1 MEILKIENVL
11 FFDFLIVAALSL
23 IIGLEQRR
31 HHLEQEEPAE
41 QLFGTDRTFTF
52 IGILGFILFTLDP
65 DRKLLFLCGGFVL
78 SVLLSIFY
86 YNKINQRKKYGLTS
100 ILSALITYCLAPL
113 VVTQPQ
119 WLSLLIVV
127 TVLVFTE
134 MKEEFIHVSKKFG
147 KEEFISLA
155 KFILIAGIILP
166 NLPDEP
172 VFSLL
177 QLTPYKLWLA
187 IVAVS
192 GISYLSYLLQKF
204 IFPKSGVVV
213 SGILGGLY
221 SSTAVS
227 LILSRKSREGVASA
241 NEYASGIIL
250 ATSIMFVR
258 IFLIVMIFNP
268 SLATLLL
275 PYLLILFAVSAGV
288 GFVLFLKK
296 NSSQF
301 PVKDQPV
308 IQKNPLEFRVALA
321 FAVFYIIFSLLLQVT
336 ENRYGTSGLNFLS
349 FIAGFA
355 DVDAYVMN
363 IVQGK
368 FSVSELTMVAFI
380 LKTSFSNNLIKMLYS
395 FGLAE
400 KKTKKS
406 VAIGFGII
414 LLVNLLL
421 ILKLQFIS

>member
-1 MEILKIENVL
+1 
-11 FFDFLIVAALSL
+11 
-23 IIGLEQRR
+23 
-31 HHLEQEEPAE
+31 
-41 QLFGTDRTFTF
+41 
-52 IGILGFILFTLDP
+52 
-65 DRKLLFLCGGFVL
+65 
-78 SVLLSIFY
+78 
-86 YNKINQRKKYGLTS
+86 
-100 ILSALITYCLAPL
+100 
-113 VVTQPQ
+113 
-119 WLSLLIVV
+119 
-127 TVLVFTE
+127 
-134 MKEEFIHVSKKFG
+134 
-147 KEEFISLA
+147 
-155 KFILIAGIILP
+155 
-166 NLPDEP
+166 
-172 VFSLL
+172 
-177 QLTPYKLWLA
+177 
-187 IVAVS
+187 
-192 GISYLSYLLQKF
+192 
-204 IFPKSGVVV
+204 
-213 SGILGGLY
+213 
-221 SSTAVS
+221 
-227 LILSRKSREGVASA
+227 
-241 NEYASGIIL
+241 
-250 ATSIMFVR
+250 
-258 IFLIVMIFNP
+258 
-268 SLATLLL
+268 
-275 PYLLILFAVSAGV
+275 VSAGV
-288 GFVLFLKK
+288 VFVLFLKK